1 MDKIINI
8 VNILFKKNKYIPG
21 VNDIKRLIDLVGE
34 DRVISFFQ
42 HKLDLDVIK
51 LICSAEKGAAP
62 RSDILIQHLMNL
74 STETRNLFI
83 KFSYECLFQKVG
95 NRALAENILLA
106 SDEIEKMEMTYT
118 KKQDTLQLPL
128 INKKKIKSY
137 TDPIESLIKNGYM
150 LVKVLDTSNLQ
161 SYQTDFLNTIESFPE
176 YKRNPTNKSIGEN
189 GFPIV
194 YTLGG
199 FSAFGNPASFHN
211 NFVRNLR
218 IRCRNAV
225 VPIFKRILESR
236 FDYGSPNTHE
246 FKFEMLID
254 RMMYRYKSVSP
265 SAESWHRDVMPAN
278 RILDD
283 DELYGG
289 WINLDKEPQFFSCIL
304 GSHLNIKQK
313 EVLQGFDAAPLEYK
327 KILSNK
333 KSLVE
338 IPPGHMIVFPQY
350 IMHEVLGKKADRNMM
365 RLFTGW
371 RLTRGSSSLYNKKEF
386 DDFAVISLPGGMK
399 PPMYSKQHMMS
410 WMNKEFTP
418 IPSIPSYKITVNSW
432 MDETFQ
438 DFMFEKNKDGEQTKK
453 IPRHLNSLKSY
464 TKGMDPQQSSSL
476 LECCPL
482 YTEQEISLYTPLLI
496 TTKGARPL
504 PPSRP

>member
-1 MDKIINI
+1 MNKIITSKMC
-8 VNILFKKNKYIPG
+8 KKNRYIPG
-21 VNDIKRLIDLVGE
+21 VNYIKRLINPVGE

-42 HKLDLDVIK
+42 NKLDLDVIK

-95 NRALAENILLA
+95 NRAFAENILLA

-118 KKQDTLQLPL
+118 KKQQTIQRPL
-128 INKKKIKSY
+128 INININKIKIY

-176 YKRNPTNKSIGEN
+176 YKRNPTSKSIGEN
-189 GFPIV
+189 GFPIL

-225 VPIFKRILESR
+225 VPIFKILLESR
-236 FDYGSPNTHE
+236 FDYGSPNTQE

-265 SAESWHRDVMPAN
+265 SIESWHRDVIPSN
-278 RILDD
+278 RILED
-283 DELYGG
+283 DEVYGG

-327 KILSNK
+327 KILNNK

-350 IMHEVLGKKADRNMM
+350 IMHEVLGKKAGRNMM

-371 RLTRGSSSLYNKKEF
+371 RLTRGSLSLYTKKEF

-399 PPMYSKQHMMS
+399 PPMYSKQHIMS

-418 IPSIPSYKITVNSW
+418 IPSIEAYKITVNSW
-432 MDETFQ
+432 MKNTFQ
-438 DFMFEKNKDGEQTKK
+438 DFILENEK

-464 TKGMDPQQSSSL
+464 THGMDPHQSNSF
-476 LECCPL
+476 LECCHP
-482 YTEQEISLYTPLLI
+482 YTDEEILLYTPLSI
-496 TTKGARPL
+496 TNNPRPP

>member
-1 MDKIINI
+1 
-8 VNILFKKNKYIPG
+8 
-21 VNDIKRLIDLVGE
+21 
-34 DRVISFFQ
+34 
-42 HKLDLDVIK
+42 
-51 LICSAEKGAAP
+51 
-62 RSDILIQHLMNL
+62 MNL
-74 STETRNLFI
+74 STKTRNLFI

-95 NRALAENILLA
+95 NRAFAENILLA

-118 KKQDTLQLPL
+118 KKQHSIQLSL

-150 LVKVLDTSNLQ
+150 IVKVLDKSNLQ

-176 YKRNPTNKSIGEN
+176 YKRNPTNKSIGKD

-218 IRCRNAV
+218 INCRNAV
-225 VPIFKRILESR
+225 VPIFKSILDSR
-236 FDYGSPNTHE
+236 FDYGTPTKQE
-246 FKFEMLID
+246 FKFEMLVD

-399 PPMYSKQHMMS
+399 PPMYSKQHIMS
-410 WMNKEFTP
+410 WMNNGFTP

-432 MDETFQ
+432 IKKTFQ
-438 DFMFEKNKDGEQTKK
+438 KSIRDENEK

-464 TKGMDPQQSSSL
+464 TQGMSEQQSRSW
-476 LECCPL
+476 LECCPP
-482 YTEQEISLYTPLLI
+482 YTDQEISLYTPLSI
-496 TTKGARPL
+496 TTFGARPP
-504 PPSRP
+504 PPSH

>member
-1 MDKIINI
+1 MDKIYE
-8 VNILFKKNKYIPG
+8 ILFKKNKVGTGYIP
-21 VNDIKRLIDLVGE
+21 NDHDIKRLINLVGE

-42 HKLDLDVIK
+42 HKLDLHIIK
-51 LICSAEKGAAP
+51 LICSSNK
-62 RSDILIQHLMNL
+62 DIDLRENLMNL

-95 NRALAENILLA
+95 NRALSENILIA
-106 SDEIEKMEMTYT
+106 SNEIEKMEMTYT

-128 INKKKIKSY
+128 INKKIIKRY

-150 LVKVLDTSNLQ
+150 LVKVLETSDLQ
-161 SYQTDFLNTIESFPE
+161 SYQTNFLNTIESFPE
-176 YKRNPTNKSIGEN
+176 YKRNPTSKSIGEN
-189 GFPIV
+189 GFPIL

-199 FSAFGNPASFHN
+199 FAAFGNPASFHN

-218 IRCRNAV
+218 INCRNAV
-225 VPIFKRILESR
+225 VPIFKRILTS
-236 FDYGSPNTHE
+236 FGGHYGSPNKQE

-254 RMMYRYKSVSP
+254 RMMYRYESMSP

-289 WINLDKEPQFFSCIL
+289 WINLDNQPQFFSCIL

-338 IPPGHMIVFPQY
+338 IPPGYMIVFPQY
-350 IMHEVLGKKADRNMM
+350 IMHEVLGKQADRNMM

-371 RLTRGSSSLYNKKEF
+371 RLTRGSSSLYQRQEF

-418 IPSIPSYKITVNSW
+418 IRSIPAYTITVNSW
-432 MDETFQ
+432 MANTFQ
-438 DFMFEKNKDGEQTKK
+438 DFMFEKNKDGTESEK

-464 TKGMDPQQSSSL
+464 TQGMDPHQSSSL
-476 LECCPL
+476 LECCPP
-482 YTEQEISLYTPLLI
+482 YTYEEISLYTPLSI
-496 TTKGARPL
+496 ADNPR